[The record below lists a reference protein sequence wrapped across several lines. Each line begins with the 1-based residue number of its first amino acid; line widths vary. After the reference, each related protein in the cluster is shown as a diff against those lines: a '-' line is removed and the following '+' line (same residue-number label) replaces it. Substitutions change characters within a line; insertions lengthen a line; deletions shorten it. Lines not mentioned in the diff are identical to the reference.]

1 MTPPAEMFF
10 PVLHDCKT
18 ACLPAGGGEKLSAG
32 VVIQLGLSLVDSNCA
47 LAATRDLTGESL
59 HWM

>member
-1 MTPPAEMFF
+1 MFF

-32 VVIQLGLSLVDSNCA
+32 GVIQLGLSLVDSNCA
-47 LAATRDLTGESL
+47 LATTRDLTGESL